1 MAEDE
6 IRKHTKAAIGAIHN
20 EEKGIVEKVKDVLLE
35 VAIIVFAVTISIWF
49 HNLSDKSH
57 ERREEREFL
66 TGLKKDIQID
76 IINIDSSE
84 AFYQRVFKGMRYFT
98 KVGNGEP
105 LNKDSLQRYAYIFFS
120 NTVLQPHTGR
130 FDGLKESG
138 KMDII
143 ENKELLNGI
152 INIHESTLKQ
162 IDMLDTYYY
171 EYIQKLAVFIGTN
184 AQLNKP
190 GEIINGEE
198 LLRKSQMR
206 FFLSFGESSINNNI
220 KPANADG
227 VKQCKQLIKD
237 IEKELKNE

>member
-6 IRKHTKAAIGAIHN
+6 IRKHTKAAIGAMHN
-20 EEKGIVEKVKDVLLE
+20 EDKSIGGKVKDVLLE

-84 AFYQRVFKGMRYFT
+84 AFYQRAFMGMRYFT
-98 KVGNGEP
+98 KIGNGEP
-105 LNKDSLQRYAYIFFS
+105 LNKDSLKKYAYIFFS
-120 NTVLQPHTGR
+120 NTVLQPHTSR

-143 ENKELLNGI
+143 ENKELLNNI
-152 INIHESTLKQ
+152 INVHESTLKQ
-162 IDMLDTYYY
+162 IEMLDSYYY
-171 EYIQKLAVFIGTN
+171 EYIQKMAFFIGTN

-190 GEIINGEE
+190 GEIINGEN

-206 FFLSFGESSINNNI
+206 FFITFGESSINNNI

-227 VKQCKQLIKD
+227 IKQCHQLIKNID
-237 IEKELKNE
+237 KELKND